1 MARSQKSDDQYSE
14 EETKQRM
21 VAALKGARLA
31 GHVPMKEKPK
41 AKKAKPGKSQKT
53 VSK

>member
-1 MARSQKSDDQYSE
+1 MARSQKSDDQYSD

-31 GHVPMKEKPK
+31 GHVPMKAKRK
-41 AKKAKPGKSQKT
+41 AKKTAKKSK
-53 VSK
+53 KAAR